1 MSMWSPSM
9 NNFTS
14 SMLFFSFPILKLNSR
29 SNDQKREIMQGYLQ
43 RHRSF
48 SIYLHTFA
56 LIVNLSL
63 KFFAEEN
70 SNRSEVHSAATLASN
85 TPNASNRTTLG
96 RRKAT
101 GSAIY
106 SEQEPILKK
115 GKTISDGMYSLKPKV
130 VQFDKVWDEL
140 RPSIIDI
147 INLRPI
153 TNVQWHHK
161 FSDVYDICVSI
172 PTPLSERL
180 YQEVKTCVKQHVQEK
195 RLEIVDVDPDLLLQE
210 YHKMWRIFHEGAIYI
225 HRLFGYLNKQFV
237 KQKRCTDLDNFSQ
250 YAAFLQI
257 PDIKEIGCLAL
268 EIWKE
273 ELVKY
278 ILPQLVQLLLVAID
292 GDRKGNLP
300 NAADVVS
307 GVINSFVKMEETD
320 FEVVQA
326 EGGRYKVRE
335 SITAFYQESFEKP
348 LLADTEMYYSAL
360 AQKMLSE
367 LSCSEYM
374 EQVILLL
381 EQEEV
386 RAKKYLHE
394 SSVEK
399 VITLCQ
405 KVMIKA
411 HKEKLH
417 AVCHDLIT
425 NEENKDLRN
434 MYRLLKPIQAGLSVM
449 VKEFEE
455 YVKKKGLEA
464 IAQLSGDNVPQQ
476 FVENVL
482 KVYNKFN
489 DMKTVVFMDD
499 GEFSSGLD
507 KALQGVVNSK
517 EQGQTVPKA
526 SERLARYTDSL
537 LKKTTK
543 GLSETDLEVKLGSAI
558 VIFRYIEDKDV
569 FQKFYSKMLA
579 NRLIAGSSVSMD
591 AEELMI
597 NKLKQACG
605 YEFTSKLSRMF
616 TDIGLSHEL
625 STNFDKH
632 ISEIKEEHPEKKS
645 VYVPTQTLIL
655 QAGSWP
661 LNAPQVSTNSSNSQ
675 TALEVSNFHMP
686 MVLLPVIQ
694 EFENFYTGKHNG
706 RKITWLFNM
715 SQGDVRLTYLD
726 KQYVVQVY
734 VYQMAALLCFERR
747 DSIVAKE
754 IGEEIGVSGDYLL
767 KTLRTIVDA
776 SILTCDDPNL
786 TSDSILNLNKSM
798 SQKRIKFRLQA
809 PQVNKAVEKEQD
821 PVANTV
827 SQDRKYYMEC
837 AIVRIMKT
845 RKVLKHNA
853 LVTEIMD
860 QTKGRFSPDV
870 PFIKKSIED
879 LIEKM
884 YIQRTDQNDEYQYLA

>member
-1 MSMWSPSM
+1 
-9 NNFTS
+9 
-14 SMLFFSFPILKLNSR
+14 
-29 SNDQKREIMQGYLQ
+29 
-43 RHRSF
+43 
-48 SIYLHTFA
+48 
-56 LIVNLSL
+56 
-63 KFFAEEN
+63 
-70 SNRSEVHSAATLASN
+70 
-85 TPNASNRTTLG
+85 
-96 RRKAT
+96 
-101 GSAIY
+101 
-106 SEQEPILKK
+106 
-115 GKTISDGMYSLKPKV
+115 MYSLKPKV
-130 VQFDKVWDEL
+130 VEFDKVWVQL

-180 YQEVKTCVKQHVQEK
+180 YNEVKACIQEHVRQK
-195 RLEIVDVDPDLLLQE
+195 RQDIVDVDPDLLLQE
-210 YHKMWRIFHEGAIYI
+210 YHKMWRVFHEGAIFI

-237 KQKRCTDLDNFSQ
+237 KQKRCTDLDNFAQ

-257 PDIKEIGCLAL
+257 PDVKEIGCLAL

-273 ELVKY
+273 DLVKT
-278 ILPQLVQLLLVAID
+278 ILPQLVKLLLIAID
-292 GDRKGNLP
+292 NDRKGNFP
-300 NAADVVS
+300 HIANEVS

-320 FEVVQA
+320 FDVVPA
-326 EGGRYKVRE
+326 EGARYKARE
-335 SITAFYQESFEKP
+335 STTAFYQESFEKP
-348 LLADTEMYYSAL
+348 LLTDTEQYYSAL
-360 AQKMLSE
+360 AQKMLTD

-374 EQVILLL
+374 EQVIVLL
-381 EQEEV
+381 EQEEM

-411 HKEKLH
+411 HKDKLH

-464 IAQLSGDNVPQQ
+464 VSRLTGENVPQQ

-482 KVYNKFN
+482 RVYNKFN
-489 DMKTVVFMDD
+489 DMKTAVFMDD

-517 EQGQTVPKA
+517 EPGQSVPKA
-526 SERLARYTDSL
+526 SERLARYTDGL
-537 LKKTTK
+537 LKKSTK
-543 GLSETDLEVKLGSAI
+543 GLSETDLEAKLDSAI
-558 VIFRYIEDKDV
+558 VIFRYIEDKDI

-579 NRLIAGSSVSMD
+579 NRLIASTSISMD

-616 TDIGLSHEL
+616 TDIGLSQEL
-625 STNFDKH
+625 SNNFDKH
-632 ISEIKEEHPEKKS
+632 IADIKTVQPDVKF
-645 VYVPTQTLIL
+645 VPTQTMIL

-661 LNAPQVSTNSSNSQ
+661 LNAPQLSTNSNNQ
-675 TALEVSNFHMP
+675 TAQDVANFHLP
-686 MVLLPVIQ
+686 RILQPVIQ
-694 EFENFYTGKHNG
+694 EFEKFYTGKHNG
-706 RKITWLFNM
+706 RKLTWLFNM

-726 KQYVVQVY
+726 KQYVAQMY

-747 DSIVAKE
+747 DAILVKD

-767 KTLRTIVDA
+767 KTIRTILDVTL
-776 SILTCDDPNL
+776 LTCDDQNL
-786 TSDSILNLNKSM
+786 TADSLVRLNMSM
-798 SQKRIKFRLQA
+798 TSKRMKFRLQA
-809 PQVNKAVEKEQD
+809 PQVNKAVEKEQEA
-821 PVANTV
+821 VANTV

>member
-1 MSMWSPSM
+1 MKKVKP
-9 NNFTS
+9 F
-14 SMLFFSFPILKLNSR
+14 
-29 SNDQKREIMQGYLQ
+29 
-43 RHRSF
+43 
-48 SIYLHTFA
+48 
-56 LIVNLSL
+56 LS
-63 KFFAEEN
+63 
-70 SNRSEVHSAATLASN
+70 
-85 TPNASNRTTLG
+85 
-96 RRKAT
+96 
-101 GSAIY
+101 
-106 SEQEPILKK
+106 
-115 GKTISDGMYSLKPKV
+115 DMYSLKPKV
-130 VQFDKVWDEL
+130 VEFDEVWVDL

-180 YQEVKTCVKQHVQEK
+180 YTEVKACIKEHVQQK
-195 RLEIVDVDPDLLLQE
+195 HAEIVEVDPDLLLQE
-210 YHKMWRIFHEGAIYI
+210 YHRMWKVFHEGAIYI

-237 KQKRCTDLDNFSQ
+237 KQKRCTDLENFSQ

-257 PDIKEIGCLAL
+257 PDVKEIGCLAL
-268 EIWKE
+268 ETWKE
-273 ELVKY
+273 ELVQT
-278 ILPQLVQLLLVAID
+278 ILPQLVKLLLIAID
-292 GDRKGNLP
+292 GDRKGNFP
-300 NAADVVS
+300 HIANVVS

-320 FEVVQA
+320 FDVIPP
-326 EGGRYKVRE
+326 EGARYKTRE
-335 SITAFYQESFEKP
+335 STTAFYQESFEKP
-348 LLADTEMYYSAL
+348 LLADTELFYSAL

-374 EQVILLL
+374 EQVIHLL

-386 RAKKYLHE
+386 RAKKYLHD

-399 VITLCQ
+399 VISLCQ

-464 IAQLSGDNVPQQ
+464 VAQLNGDNVPQQ

-482 KVYNKFN
+482 RVYNKFN
-489 DMKTVVFMDD
+489 DMKTAVFMDD

-517 EQGQTVPKA
+517 EPGQAVPKA
-526 SERLARYTDSL
+526 SERLARYTDGL
-537 LKKTTK
+537 LKKTMK
-543 GLSETDLEVKLGSAI
+543 GLSESDLETKLGSAI
-558 VIFRYIEDKDV
+558 VIFRYIEDKDI

-579 NRLIAGSSVSMD
+579 NRLIAGASVSMD

-625 STNFDKH
+625 STSFDKY
-632 ISEIKEEHPEKKS
+632 ITELKEKSPDKKS
-645 VYVPTQTLIL
+645 DYIPTQTLIL

-661 LNAPQVSTNSSNSQ
+661 LSAPQISTNAANSQ
-675 TALEVSNFHMP
+675 TALEVANFHMP
-686 MVLLPVIQ
+686 MVLMPVVQ
-694 EFENFYTGKHNG
+694 EFEQFYTGKHNG

-715 SQGDVRLTYLD
+715 SQADVRLTYLD
-726 KQYVVQVY
+726 KQYVVQMY

-747 DSIVAKE
+747 DSILVKD
-754 IGEEIGVSGDYLL
+754 IGEEIGVEGDYLL
-767 KTLRTIVDA
+767 KTLRTIVDG
-776 SILTCDDPNL
+776 SILTCDDQ
-786 TSDSILNLNKSM
+786 TMTVDSTMHLNKSM
-798 SQKRIKFRLQA
+798 SMKRIKFRLQA
-809 PQVNKAVEKEQD
+809 PQVNKAVEREQD

>member
-1 MSMWSPSM
+1 MDWIIGCRRHTENRRHKPVRGS
-9 NNFTS
+9 T
-14 SMLFFSFPILKLNSR
+14 PIAK
-29 SNDQKREIMQGYLQ
+29 
-43 RHRSF
+43 
-48 SIYLHTFA
+48 
-56 LIVNLSL
+56 
-63 KFFAEEN
+63 
-70 SNRSEVHSAATLASN
+70 LASN
-85 TPNASNRTTLG
+85 TPNTSNRTTLG
-96 RRKAT
+96 RRYAV
-101 GSAIY
+101 GSADLATP
-106 SEQEPILKK
+106 EPSAKK
-115 GKTISDGMYSLKPKV
+115 GRVSPSTMYSLKPKV
-130 VQFDKVWDEL
+130 VEFNEVWNDL

-172 PTPLSERL
+172 PKPLSDQL
-180 YQEVKTCVKQHVQEK
+180 YTEVKKCITDHVAQK
-195 RLEIVDVDPDLLLQE
+195 RAEISEVDPDLLLQE
-210 YHKMWRIFHEGAIYI
+210 YHKMWTVFHEGAIYI

-237 KQKRCTDLDNFSQ
+237 KQKRCTDLDNFTQ

-257 PDIKEIGCLAL
+257 PDVKEIGCLAL

-273 ELVKY
+273 QLVKT
-278 ILPQLVQLLLVAID
+278 ILAKLVQLLLIAID
-292 GDRKGNLP
+292 GDRKGNFP
-300 NAADVVS
+300 QVASVVS

-320 FEVVQA
+320 FEAVP
-326 EGGRYKVRE
+326 EGTRYRARE
-335 SITAFYQESFEKP
+335 STTAFYQESFEKP
-348 LLADTEMYYSAL
+348 LLMDTEQYYSAL
-360 AQKMLSE
+360 AQKMLAE
-367 LSCSEYM
+367 LSCSQYM

-381 EQEEV
+381 EQEEL

-394 SSVEK
+394 SSVDK
-399 VITLCQ
+399 VIQLCQ

-417 AVCHDLIT
+417 AVCHELIT

-455 YVKKKGLEA
+455 YVKRKGLEA
-464 IAQLSGDNVPQQ
+464 VARLSGDNVPQQ

-489 DMKTVVFMDD
+489 DMKTAVFMDD

-517 EQGQTVPKA
+517 EASPNA

-543 GLSETDLEVKLGSAI
+543 GLSETDLEAKLGSAI

-579 NRLIAGSSVSMD
+579 NRLIASTSISMD
-591 AEELMI
+591 AEEMMI

-616 TDIGLSHEL
+616 TDIGLSQEL
-625 STNFDKH
+625 STSFDGH
-632 ISEIKEEHPEKKS
+632 LVGVKESQPDVKF
-645 VYVPTQTLIL
+645 VPTTALVL

-661 LNAPQVSTNSSNSQ
+661 LNAPQLSTSAAHSQ
-675 TALEVSNFHMP
+675 TAQEVSNFHLP
-686 MVLLPVIQ
+686 SILLPVCT
-694 EFENFYTGKHNG
+694 EFEKFYTGKHNG
-706 RKITWLFNM
+706 RKLTWLFNM
-715 SQGDVRLTYLD
+715 SQGDVRLCYLD
-726 KQYVVQVY
+726 KQYVAQMY
-734 VYQMAALLCFERR
+734 VYQMAAVLCFERR
-747 DSIVAKE
+747 DTISVQI
-754 IGEEIGVSGDYLL
+754 IGEEIGVKGEYLL
-767 KTLRTIVDA
+767 KTMRTIVDA
-776 SILTCDDPNL
+776 SILTCEDSTL
-786 TSDSILNLNKSM
+786 TINSTLKLNKTMTS
-798 SQKRIKFRLQA
+798 KRMKFRLQA
-809 PQVNKAVEKEQD
+809 PQINKPVEKEQES
-821 PVANTV
+821 VANTV

-853 LVTEIMD
+853 LVSEIMD
-860 QTKGRFSPDV
+860 QTKGRFTPDI

>member
-1 MSMWSPSM
+1 
-9 NNFTS
+9 
-14 SMLFFSFPILKLNSR
+14 
-29 SNDQKREIMQGYLQ
+29 
-43 RHRSF
+43 
-48 SIYLHTFA
+48 
-56 LIVNLSL
+56 
-63 KFFAEEN
+63 
-70 SNRSEVHSAATLASN
+70 
-85 TPNASNRTTLG
+85 
-96 RRKAT
+96 
-101 GSAIY
+101 
-106 SEQEPILKK
+106 
-115 GKTISDGMYSLKPKV
+115 MYSLKPKV
-130 VQFDKVWDEL
+130 VDFDDVWEQL
-140 RPSIIDI
+140 KPYIIDI

-180 YQEVKTCVKQHVQEK
+180 YIEVKACIKEHVKEK
-195 RLEIVDVDPDLLLQE
+195 RAEIIVVDPDLLIQE
-210 YHKMWRIFHEGAIYI
+210 YHKMWTVFHQGAIFI

-257 PDIKEIGCLAL
+257 PDVKEIGCLAL

-273 ELVKY
+273 ELVKT
-278 ILPQLVQLLLVAID
+278 ILPQLVKLLLIAID
-292 GDRKGNLP
+292 SDRKGNYP
-300 NAADVVS
+300 QVANVVS

-320 FEVVQA
+320 FDVVPA
-326 EGGRYKVRE
+326 DGGRYRTRE
-335 SITAFYQESFEKP
+335 SMTVFYQECFEKS
-348 LLADTEMYYSAL
+348 LLVDTEIYYSGL
-360 AQKMLSE
+360 AQTMLSE
-367 LSCSEYM
+367 LSCSQYM
-374 EQVILLL
+374 EQVIILL
-381 EQEEV
+381 EQEEI

-399 VITLCQ
+399 VISLCQ

-417 AVCHDLIT
+417 SVCHDLIT

-464 IAQLSGDNVPQQ
+464 VSRLTGENVPQQ

-482 KVYNKFN
+482 RVYNKFN

-517 EQGQTVPKA
+517 ECGQSVPKA

-543 GLSETDLEVKLGSAI
+543 GLSEADLETKLGSAI
-558 VIFRYIEDKDV
+558 VIFRYIEDKDI

-579 NRLIAGSSVSMD
+579 NRLIASTSISMD

-616 TDIGLSHEL
+616 TDIGLSQEL
-625 STNFDKH
+625 SSNFDKH
-632 ISEIKEEHPEKKS
+632 IAEVKS
-645 VYVPTQTLIL
+645 SRPGTKFVPTQALVL

-661 LNAPQVSTNSSNSQ
+661 LNAPQLATNSSNNQ
-675 TALEVSNFHMP
+675 TALEVGNFHLP

-694 EFENFYTGKHNG
+694 EFETFYTGKHNG
-706 RKITWLFNM
+706 RKLTWLFNM

-726 KQYVVQVY
+726 KQYVAQMY
-734 VYQMAALLCFERR
+734 VYQIAALLCFERR
-747 DSIVAKE
+747 DTILVKD
-754 IGEEIGVSGDYLL
+754 IGEEIGVSGEYLF
-767 KTLRTIVDA
+767 KTVRTILDV
-776 SILTCDDPNL
+776 SILTCDDEQMTLDSALKLNMAM
-786 TSDSILNLNKSM
+786 TS
-798 SQKRIKFRLQA
+798 KRMKFRLQA
-809 PQVNKAVEKEQD
+809 PQVNKVVEKEQEA
-821 PVANTV
+821 VANTFQV